1 MSFAIWEKIL
11 LALLIV
17 GTVTIFAKELAKK
30 IALIKTGKPDRVRT
44 DRLGERWRR
53 VVKEV
58 LLQSRVISGRPLV
71 GIMHT
76 AVFFGFV
83 LFGFETIDHFLE
95 GFGLPFLE
103 PILGA
108 AMPVYKNLLTI
119 FAVLVSLAIIGLAFR
134 RFVLVKISPD
144 PKSYSSGFVAL
155 LILLLMLT
163 YLNGIQAQPLW
174 EKANWWLHAGIILVF
189 PHLILR
195 SKHFHIVMAP
205 INIFFRTHQLGD
217 YLPLNL
223 DMEALAATDVEVT
236 LGLEKLA
243 AVPWKMRMDF
253 LSCVE
258 CRRCTDNCP
267 ANICGQELDPR
278 GFILDGRKTLAAN
291 GADTAVIGNIIS
303 ETALGQC
310 TSCGACE
317 NICPVGIEH
326 LQLLIGAKRA
336 QALAIGTGMV
346 ATDFLQTIER
356 YGNPFSAA
364 TDVRRK
370 LIDDLQIP
378 LFTKDKT
385 EWLLWLG
392 CVWSYNQDARNAVT
406 AMVRVL
412 KNAQVSFGV
421 LADEACCGHHSRRQG
436 EEMQFQT
443 LARQNVETLREQ
455 GVKKILTSCPHCL
468 HSMRREYP
476 TLDNQFTPQVTHHSE
491 FLTGLIARGAIRLN
505 AANGADKTLTYHDPC
520 YLGRYEEIFEAPR
533 AVLAEAGYQLRELPR
548 HRDRA
553 LCCGG
558 GSAGFVREQKVSRRV
573 DQERKAEIAAS
584 GVKLLVTACPE
595 CKMMLNAAVDETKD
609 LAEVVAAAMQ
619 IVSNPQSQ
627 RPTEVEKEVEMSNQP
642 VTSTDAAAR
651 IKAYFRA
658 HPAEELHLLGIVQK
672 AQISGNLKELEHIA
686 DRLVQNGDL
695 MMTVRGGARYY
706 RFAAKP
712 QA

>member
-1 MSFAIWEKIL
+1 
-11 LALLIV
+11 
-17 GTVTIFAKELAKK
+17 
-30 IALIKTGKPDRVRT
+30 
-44 DRLGERWRR
+44 
-53 VVKEV
+53 
-58 LLQSRVISGRPLV
+58 
-71 GIMHT
+71 
-76 AVFFGFV
+76 
-83 LFGFETIDHFLE
+83 
-95 GFGLPFLE
+95 
-103 PILGA
+103 
-108 AMPVYKNLLTI
+108 MPVYKNLLTI

-267 ANICGQELDPR
+267 ANICSQELDPR

-392 CVWSYNQDARNAVT
+392 CVWSYNQDARNAVA
-406 AMVRVL
+406 AMVQVL

-491 FLTGLIARGAIRLN
+491 FLTGLIARGA
-505 AANGADKTLTYHDPC
+505 
-520 YLGRYEEIFEAPR
+520 
-533 AVLAEAGYQLRELPR
+533 
-548 HRDRA
+548 
-553 LCCGG
+553 
-558 GSAGFVREQKVSRRV
+558 
-573 DQERKAEIAAS
+573 
-584 GVKLLVTACPE
+584 
-595 CKMMLNAAVDETKD
+595 
-609 LAEVVAAAMQ
+609 
-619 IVSNPQSQ
+619 
-627 RPTEVEKEVEMSNQP
+627 
-642 VTSTDAAAR
+642 
-651 IKAYFRA
+651 
-658 HPAEELHLLGIVQK
+658 
-672 AQISGNLKELEHIA
+672 
-686 DRLVQNGDL
+686 
-695 MMTVRGGARYY
+695 
-706 RFAAKP
+706 
-712 QA
+712 